1 MRHFGASAP
10 CLRRNPGPSRRG
22 RRPER
27 PAGCV
32 GALSLPKSLANFLA
46 RTALP
51 GFDDDDT
58 HEVTRILEDPEY
70 AELVAARHR
79 ALMFAGN
86 LTRSLSTREVVRVGL
101 LGRVG
106 VGRVRI
112 CCKGAPDRDRPRMKA
127 RNINDSP
134 PAPRPDRGLCNR
146 FGQPTLRWIE
156 RAPRTPAP
164 MGRMGL
170 VGRPGRS
177 GEARNRGPPPPAP
190 DDRARPPSAAGCGRA
205 RAWPRRAPTA
215 R

>member
-112 CCKGAPDRDRPRMKA
+112 CCKGAPDRDRRRAKVQ
-127 RNINDSP
+127 NINHSLSVLRLDP
-134 PAPRPDRGLCNR
+134 CLCNR
-146 FGQPTLRWIE
+146 FGQP
-156 RAPRTPAP
+156 APQRVPREGHRGSGG
-164 MGRMGL
+164 GRSRCPD
-170 VGRPGRS
+170 RPG
-177 GEARNRGPPPPAP
+177 GPAGICPHAR
-190 DDRARPPSAAGCGRA
+190 DRHLTREHVCQRYVLAG
-205 RAWPRRAPTA
+205 
-215 R
+215 

>member
-112 CCKGAPDRDRPRMKA
+112 CCKGAPDRDRRRAKV
-127 RNINDSP
+127 RNINHSLSVLRLDP
-134 PAPRPDRGLCNR
+134 GLCNR
-146 FGQPTLRWIE
+146 FGQPAPQRVPREGHRGSPGRVTTGRAEAAAGAPIGRAGPRE
-156 RAPRTPAP
+156 RAPTHEH
-164 MGRMGL
+164 
-170 VGRPGRS
+170 V
-177 GEARNRGPPPPAP
+177 
-190 DDRARPPSAAGCGRA
+190 
-205 RAWPRRAPTA
+205 T
-215 R
+215 

>member
-1 MRHFGASAP
+1 MRHFSASAP

-112 CCKGAPDRDRPRMKA
+112 CCKGAPGRDQRRAKV
-127 RNINDSP
+127 RNINHSLSVLRLDP
-134 PAPRPDRGLCNR
+134 YLCNR
-146 FGQPTLRWIE
+146 FGQP
-156 RAPRTPAP
+156 APQRVPREGHRGSGG
-164 MGRMGL
+164 GRG
-170 VGRPGRS
+170 GRPDRPG
-177 GEARNRGPPPPAP
+177 GPAGICPHA
-190 DDRARPPSAAGCGRA
+190 RARHLTREHVC
-205 RAWPRRAPTA
+205 
-215 R
+215 